1 MSVELLGFGNTNLPS
16 QFADILRTVQRG
28 FSCTDDYAVLVA
40 GGAVPV
46 AGGAVPVACH
56 TLIAASEARGAT
68 ARAVLVAGRA
78 FLVGSGAWRYVAG
91 QAVPIAKIL

>member
-1 MSVELLGFGNTNLPS
+1 MSVELLGFGNTNLLS
-16 QFADILRTVQRG
+16 LFANILRTVQRN
-28 FSCTDDYAVLVA
+28 FSCTDGHAVLGA

-56 TLIAASEARGAT
+56 TLITASEARGAT

-78 FLVGSGAWRYVAG
+78 FLVG
-91 QAVPIAKIL
+91 